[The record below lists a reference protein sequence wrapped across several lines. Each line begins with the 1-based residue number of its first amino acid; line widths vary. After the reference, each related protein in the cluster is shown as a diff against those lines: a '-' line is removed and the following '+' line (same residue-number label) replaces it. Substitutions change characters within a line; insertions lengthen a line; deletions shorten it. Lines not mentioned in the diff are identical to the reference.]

1 MVESLLS
8 LRDFYEA
15 FLKKV
20 GEERTWVDAINDAFA
35 KGFSARK
42 NKPAEMIGMS
52 PLYCNATHITH
63 GIIAKSL
70 DAAMRKGQK
79 NATDE
84 EFFVYLRRVLT
95 LYRFSTGEALSPLYE
110 RWSRSFYRSRRIQN
124 LLHSRIGEK
133 VTFREKR
140 VR

>member
-1 MVESLLS
+1 MIEDATLRVRGIVTAPGSEGDAQIVESLLS
-8 LRDFYEA
+8 LRDFYEG

-20 GEERTWVDAINDAFA
+20 REERMWVDAINDAFA

-52 PLYCNATHITH
+52 PLHCNAIHITH
-63 GIIAKSL
+63 RIAAKSL

-84 EFFVYLRRVLT
+84 EFFVYL
-95 LYRFSTGEALSPLYE
+95 
-110 RWSRSFYRSRRIQN
+110 
-124 LLHSRIGEK
+124 
-133 VTFREKR
+133 
-140 VR
+140 

>member
-15 FLKKV
+15 LLKKV
-20 GEERTWVDAINDAFA
+20 GEERMWIDAINDAFA
-35 KGFSARK
+35 KGFLARK
-42 NKPAEMIGMS
+42 NKPAEMIGVS
-52 PLYCNATHITH
+52 PACFSAPHRTH
-63 GIIAKSL
+63 GLLAKSL

-95 LYRFSTGEALSPLYE
+95 LYRFSTGEALLILYKYC
-110 RWSRSFYRSRRIQN
+110 S
-124 LLHSRIGEK
+124 
-133 VTFREKR
+133 
-140 VR
+140 

>member
-52 PLYCNATHITH
+52 PCIAMRHITH
-63 GIIAKSL
+63 RIIAKSL

-84 EFFVYLRRVLT
+84 EFFIYLRRVLT
-95 LYRFSTGEALSPLYE
+95 LYRFSTGEAFPPPLRALE
-110 RWSRSFYRSRRIQN
+110 PI
-124 LLHSRIGEK
+124 LL
-133 VTFREKR
+133 
-140 VR
+140 